1 MKRGGKLFFVLGF
14 YAFGRRGGNRQWS
27 VKKTLTET
35 DMEGTA
41 GVRPANYRNVMHSV
55 MFHLLR
61 ALGIV

>member
-1 MKRGGKLFFVLGF
+1 MFLVFFMHLEEE
-14 YAFGRRGGNRQWS
+14 GGNRQWR

-35 DMEGTA
+35 DTEGTA

-55 MFHLLR
+55 MFHLVR